1 VPLALLAFPAKKKEM
16 ADVIARFNPLVK
28 RLAHL
33 PSPPLDATGAY
44 LPPRAPRLLKFP
56 TKKMKRPLSLPSDIP
71 TVSTRP
77 TPAIEDLL

>member
-1 VPLALLAFPAKKKEM
+1 
-16 ADVIARFNPLVK
+16 LVK

-56 TKKMKRPLSLPSDIP
+56 TKK
-71 TVSTRP
+71 
-77 TPAIEDLL
+77 